1 MINTIKFFSVL
12 GVAGWMLFGSHVAN
26 AQIPVTDG
34 ASIAQSVTQQ
44 VETIAKWKLQYEQ
57 MMSQIDQSKQQYQSL
72 TGSRGLGT
80 IMNDPAMRDY
90 LPGNWQTV
98 YDSVKTGGYS
108 GLSGT
113 ARTVYD
119 QNKVF
124 DSCAHIVSS
133 EQRTACEARAVKPA
147 QDKGFA
153 LDAYNAAKGRIN
165 QIDQLMAKINNTQD
179 PKAIAEL
186 QGRIAAEQANIQNE
200 QTKLQLYSMVAAA
213 EEKVQVQRA
222 REMSMK
228 DAAKRDGLKIQP
240 MTFSIRN

>member
-1 MINTIKFFSVL
+1 MIKTIKFISVV
-12 GVAGWMLFGSHVAN
+12 GVAGWMLFGSHAAH

-34 ASIAQSVTQQ
+34 LSIAKQVVNQ
-44 VETIAKWKLQYEQ
+44 VETIAKWTAQYQQ
-57 MMSQIDQSKQQYQSL
+57 MVSQIDQAKQQYESL
-72 TGSRGLGT
+72 TGSRGLGNV
-80 IMNDPAMRDY
+80 MNDPALRDY
-90 LPGNWQTV
+90 LPGDWQAV
-98 YDSVKTGGYS
+98 YDSVKNGGYS

-124 DSCAHIVSS
+124 DSCGHIVSTQ
-133 EQRTACEARAVKPA
+133 QRTACEARAVKPA

-153 LDAYNAAKGRIN
+153 LDAYNAAKSRIN
-165 QIDQLMAKINNTQD
+165 QIDGLMSKIDQTQD

-200 QTKLQLYSMVAAA
+200 QTKLQLYAMVAAA